1 MLILNRIIIII
12 ISELVKMNKKNDRD
26 QKILEEFKQQENKKT
41 GENIQ
46 KMQFSK
52 IDPTKLTNPH
62 VICANG
68 NIYTLLSCLGVGQF
82 G

>member
-1 MLILNRIIIII
+1 MSKPSKLTHQEERKIESDATGQERIR
-12 ISELVKMNKKNDRD
+12 LT
-26 QKILEEFKQQENKKT
+26 Q
-41 GENIQ
+41 G
-46 KMQFSK
+46 K

-68 NIYTLLSCLGVGQF
+68 NIYTLLGCLGAGQF

>member
-41 GENIQ
+41 GENI
-46 KMQFSK
+46 
-52 IDPTKLTNPH
+52 
-62 VICANG
+62 
-68 NIYTLLSCLGVGQF
+68 
-82 G
+82 